1 MEGTKNV
8 TETAENV
15 TKTEE
20 PVDQQTGG
28 LSEAARKNR
37 LMIMTRLACNKAI
50 HADDQALKLW
60 EAGRLTEE
68 MFKAITGHGVADA
81 LKLRYIENRVN
92 ASYPLRRQ
100 AAAGGITTEEFADA
114 IGVTIADGVVHP
126 DVPDEALV
134 LAINQVLGGID
145 VVPVI
150 DPAPQPEDD
159 PEPAAEADT
168 EPEVKG

>member
-1 MEGTKNV
+1 MEETKSMTETV
-8 TETAENV
+8 TEETVN
-15 TKTEE
+15 
-20 PVDQQTGG
+20 QQTGG
-28 LSEAARKNR
+28 LSEKARKNR
-37 LMIMTRLACNKAI
+37 LMILTKQACNKAI

-68 MFKAITGHGVADA
+68 MFKAITGHSVADA
-81 LKLRYIENRVN
+81 LQLRYLENRVN
-92 ASYPLRRQ
+92 ASFPLRRQ
-100 AAAGGITTEEFADA
+100 AAAGGITTEELAAA
-114 IGVTIADGVVHP
+114 IGVTTADEEVHP